1 MSGHTRIGEMRT
13 KNTFLNALAN
23 SGSYIVNLIL
33 SFVARTIFIRVLS
46 QEYLGVQGLFGNI
59 LSVLSLAEL
68 GIGTAMIYHMYGPI
82 AREDEKEITELMNLY
97 RKLYS
102 YVAGFITV
110 AGLCLVPFLKY
121 FIADDPGI
129 SGLTGIYLLYLLNT
143 VVSYLWGY
151 KRALIDG
158 HQKGYIST
166 LYVTAFMTIQFI
178 AQIIVLLVFE
188 NFIIYLLMQIICNI
202 LTNLSIAWKCDRM
215 YPYLK
220 KDRKSLPSKETQK
233 SIFKNVS
240 AMFMHKLGDVMVN
253 NTDSLIISAFVGLVT
268 VGIFDNYRM
277 LLGSV
282 NTAINGILGSFVA
295 SIGNLSVTDDKER
308 VFHIYKT
315 LNFIGF
321 WIHSYAAVTF
331 LVMFNPFI
339 EVWAGK
345 DYLFPMSVVFLIVL
359 NFYMSGMRKVTLNFR
374 DAMGLYWYDRYKPI
388 FEVIVNLVVSIVLVI
403 KYGLVG
409 VLIGT
414 FVSTVGVCFWVEALV
429 TYKHGFG
436 KSVSHYFKMFS
447 IYTASAVAV
456 GGFTYFVCSFIVMGG
471 LLEIFLKLVVCTAMY
486 NILLMLLYGRTVE
499 YKEFMEKLIGLVEG
513 KTGHEMTGLRKV
525 LMR

>member
-1 MSGHTRIGEMRT
+1 MRT

-166 LYVTAFMTIQFI
+166 LYVTP
-178 AQIIVLLVFE
+178 L
-188 NFIIYLLMQIICNI
+188 
-202 LTNLSIAWKCDRM
+202 
-215 YPYLK
+215 
-220 KDRKSLPSKETQK
+220 
-233 SIFKNVS
+233 
-240 AMFMHKLGDVMVN
+240 
-253 NTDSLIISAFVGLVT
+253 
-268 VGIFDNYRM
+268 
-277 LLGSV
+277 
-282 NTAINGILGSFVA
+282 
-295 SIGNLSVTDDKER
+295 
-308 VFHIYKT
+308 
-315 LNFIGF
+315 
-321 WIHSYAAVTF
+321 
-331 LVMFNPFI
+331 
-339 EVWAGK
+339 
-345 DYLFPMSVVFLIVL
+345 
-359 NFYMSGMRKVTLNFR
+359 
-374 DAMGLYWYDRYKPI
+374 
-388 FEVIVNLVVSIVLVI
+388 
-403 KYGLVG
+403 
-409 VLIGT
+409 
-414 FVSTVGVCFWVEALV
+414 
-429 TYKHGFG
+429 
-436 KSVSHYFKMFS
+436 
-447 IYTASAVAV
+447 
-456 GGFTYFVCSFIVMGG
+456 
-471 LLEIFLKLVVCTAMY
+471 
-486 NILLMLLYGRTVE
+486 
-499 YKEFMEKLIGLVEG
+499 
-513 KTGHEMTGLRKV
+513 
-525 LMR
+525 

>member
-1 MSGHTRIGEMRT
+1 
-13 KNTFLNALAN
+13 
-23 SGSYIVNLIL
+23 
-33 SFVARTIFIRVLS
+33 
-46 QEYLGVQGLFGNI
+46 
-59 LSVLSLAEL
+59 
-68 GIGTAMIYHMYGPI
+68 
-82 AREDEKEITELMNLY
+82 
-97 RKLYS
+97 
-102 YVAGFITV
+102 
-110 AGLCLVPFLKY
+110 
-121 FIADDPGI
+121 
-129 SGLTGIYLLYLLNT
+129 
-143 VVSYLWGY
+143 
-151 KRALIDG
+151 
-158 HQKGYIST
+158 
-166 LYVTAFMTIQFI
+166 
-178 AQIIVLLVFE
+178 
-188 NFIIYLLMQIICNI
+188 
-202 LTNLSIAWKCDRM
+202 
-215 YPYLK
+215 
-220 KDRKSLPSKETQK
+220 
-233 SIFKNVS
+233 
-240 AMFMHKLGDVMVN
+240 MFMHKLGDVMVN

-308 VFHIYKT
+308 VFHVYKT

-321 WIHSYAAVTF
+321 WIHSYVAVTF

-403 KYGLVG
+403 EYGLVG

-414 FVSTVGVCFWVEALV
+414 LVSTVGVCFWVEALV
-429 TYKHGFG
+429 TYKHGFE
-436 KSVSHYFKMFS
+436 KNVSHYFKMFS
-447 IYTASAVAV
+447 VYTASAVAV
-456 GGFTYFVCSFIVMGG
+456 GGFTYFVCSFIAMGG
-471 LLEIFLKLVVCTAMY
+471 LLEIFLKLVVCTVMY
-486 NILLMLLYGRTVE
+486 NFLLMALYGRTVE